1 MCVLSQRCERLLE
14 LHPVV
19 YVHAVGRKCIPVAV
33 NVAQQLKEDSRVAAS
48 SGGGESKVLK
58 VESYSQAVDIRG
70 EAHCHDQIS
79 NQKGPK
85 RGRLSLFLFCFNPDI
100 LLC

>member
-79 NQKGPK
+79 NQ
-85 RGRLSLFLFCFNPDI
+85 
-100 LLC
+100 